1 MPASNI
7 LALLGTICLLAG
19 SHSNG
24 LIFIS
29 QIKKTSKIGK

>member
-7 LALLGTICLLAG
+7 LALGTICLLAG

-24 LIFIS
+24 LIFIG